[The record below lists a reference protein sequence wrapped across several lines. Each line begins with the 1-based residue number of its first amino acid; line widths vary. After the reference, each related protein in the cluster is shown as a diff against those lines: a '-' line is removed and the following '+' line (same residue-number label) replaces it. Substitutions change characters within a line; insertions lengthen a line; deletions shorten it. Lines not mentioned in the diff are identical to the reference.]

1 VAVRFLLLRVVALRC
16 HSFVLIGL
24 RSGRIAESSDRY
36 YLFRND
42 VHLHSYS
49 KALYAMRFGKFG

>member
-1 VAVRFLLLRVVALRC
+1 VAVIRFLLLRVVALRC

-36 YLFRND
+36 YLFRNNF
-42 VHLHSYS
+42 HLHSDS
-49 KALYAMRFGKFG
+49 KRCWP